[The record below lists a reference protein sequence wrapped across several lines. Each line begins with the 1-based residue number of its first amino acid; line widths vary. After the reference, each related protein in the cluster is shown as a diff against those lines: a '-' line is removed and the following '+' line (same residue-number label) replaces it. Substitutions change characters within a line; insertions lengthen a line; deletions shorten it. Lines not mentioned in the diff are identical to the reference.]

1 MKSSVIVYIL
11 LFSSCLFAQK
21 EMQKLDF
28 MVGEWIG
35 NSTSIKADTIYKKV
49 PAYEKISYKIDE
61 NIITIDLAS
70 ETLKLHTVIY
80 YSKEDD
86 TYYYNP
92 FYKSG
97 AATYPATYEG
107 GKLIISPNDNKRFIF
122 TTDALG
128 NFTEYGEELI
138 DGVWKKYFEDKFVRN

>member
-1 MKSSVIVYIL
+1 MNRLIIVYII
-11 LFSSCLFAQK
+11 FSTSFSFAQT
-21 EMQKLDF
+21 EMQKLNF

-35 NSTSIKADTIYKKV
+35 TSTSIKADTVYSAE
-49 PAYEKISYKIDE
+49 PAYEKINYKLDK

-70 ETLKLHTVIY
+70 ESLKLHTVIY

-97 AATYPATYEG
+97 SAIYPAKYVDG
-107 GKLIISPNDNKRFIF
+107 RLIVSPNDKKRFIF
-122 TTDALG
+122 TTDASG
-128 NFTEYGEELI
+128 NFMEYGEELV
-138 DGVWKKYFEDKFVRN
+138 DGIWKKYFEDRFVRN